1 MGVYDINGA
10 PVSSFFV
17 RLGVEHGGI
26 NSSGQVDNALTNIA
40 LNYRTSKAA
49 KVYSGST
56 ISVSVD
62 GDTPSSLYVYEYA
75 SNFGFIKRT
84 SVGSSP
90 IALSQTTSYIMCA
103 VTFASSSAKF
113 NCICIESS
121 AKMYEVNKFNTR
133 SNFEK
138 FVYEVDTGIFTSGC
152 LMLPPNYKP
161 DGKSVP
167 LLVYAHG
174 SNGYASWD
182 ADLGTMTGGSTYFPY
197 MEYLRDEGFAIFDCF
212 SITSK
217 YITSISDVDAN
228 TNFWSH
234 IAMAAYLTGVEYVLS
249 RYNID
254 PDNVNLYCKSLGGQI
269 AGGMANTTNHHFK
282 TISMLCPWINNMT
295 ATSIGWSVDKRTMLA
310 DDWGLTG
317 NVSGVF
323 LQNNFEI
330 RSESG
335 QAFLLENLP
344 IISGVNPAW
353 RYFGRTAA
361 QKFSDIVDRDYTK
374 TDYPRSISCPVK
386 IWGAQD
392 DADINFNTLTEFIAQ
407 AQNGGCDAFL
417 RVMPNGTGGHH
428 SVDTDANALKSSGI
442 TALGITYTNMP
453 TAYVEMVEF
462 IRSRP

>member
-1 MGVYDINGA
+1 MGVYDISGK
-10 PVSSFFV
+10 PVSSSFISV
-17 RLGVEHGGI
+17 GVEHGGI
-26 NSSGQVDNALTNIA
+26 NSSGQVDNALANIA
-40 LNYRTSKAA
+40 LNYRTVNAI
-49 KVYSGST
+49 KVYAGAS
-56 ISVSVD
+56 ISAAVD

-75 SNFGFIKRT
+75 ADFAFVKRT
-84 SVGSSP
+84 SVGSSA
-90 IALSQTTSYIMCA
+90 ITLSQTTSYVMCA
-103 VTFASSSAKF
+103 GAFASASAKI

-121 AKMYEVNKFNTR
+121 ANMREVSKFKTR

-138 FVYEVDTGIFTSGC
+138 FVYEVDGGIYTSGC

-161 DGKSVP
+161 DGAPVP

-212 SITSK
+212 PITSK
-217 YITSISDVDAN
+217 YISSVNDVDGN

-234 IAMAAYLTGVEYVLS
+234 IAMAAYTSGVEYVLS

-254 PDNVNLYCKSLGGQI
+254 QNDVNLYCKSLGGQI
-269 AGGMANTTNHHFK
+269 AAGMANITNHHFK

-295 ATSIGWSVDKRTMLA
+295 AVSIGWAVSKRAMLA

-317 NVSGVF
+317 NVSSVF
-323 LQNNFEI
+323 LQSNFEI
-330 RSESG
+330 RSEAG
-335 QAFLLENLP
+335 QAFLTENLP

-353 RYFGRTAA
+353 RYCGRTAA
-361 QKFSDIVDRDYTK
+361 QKFADIVDRDYTK
-374 TDYPRSISCPVK
+374 TDYARSISCPVK

-428 SVDTDANALKSSGI
+428 SVDTDANALKSSGT
-442 TALGITYTNMP
+442 TALGISYTNMP